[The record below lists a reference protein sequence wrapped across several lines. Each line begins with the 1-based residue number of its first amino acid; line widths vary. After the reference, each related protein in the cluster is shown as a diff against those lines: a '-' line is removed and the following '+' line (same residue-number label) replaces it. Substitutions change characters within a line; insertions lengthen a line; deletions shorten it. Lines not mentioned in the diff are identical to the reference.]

1 MSEQHDDDADRRP
14 RPPDRAALAPGR
26 PPGDRLLLRLSDRQ
40 PAVEYQREPRH
51 RPAGDRGGDRPGL
64 TVLLGVPRVRAD
76 VPTAHGAGDLQA
88 GRDHSGRRGNRLR
101 RCAVCVPRLPRPR
114 QPRTRDRV
122 HRPFP
127 GVVDADPA
135 ARSRSRRQAGGPQTA
150 RLGAAHG
157 RQRHGQAR
165 PGDRWRLL
173 PHRGVSRRDADRMRR
188 RLFKLRRDAA
198 GEQSVRS
205 CGDRDQ
211 PVRPPRDGPPD
222 PVRQPGRAHRRPRGA
237 APLLPEQHDPRDAG
251 PRPGAHPADD
261 AVGVVPGRVHGT
273 VSFGRRRD
281 VARRRAGHHSRRP
294 PPGRDAVPRPDTGA
308 CTASTSI
315 SRSGTSSRSSS
326 GRPRRI
332 RTGGVSAA
340 GRETRPAARRCPA

>member
-1 MSEQHDDDADRRP
+1 MKG
-14 RPPDRAALAPGR
+14 RAAAFALGVVIAAIVASGASASAATVWLCRPGLAHNPCLSSMTTTVIDAHGR
-26 PPGDRLLLRLSDRQ
+26 RTVQHSR
-40 PAVEYQREPRH
+40 PAAHPAIDCFYVYPTVSLQSTYQREPRH

-205 CGDRDQ
+205 CRDRDQ

-222 PVRQPGRAHRRPRGA
+222 PVRQPGRARRRPRGA
-237 APLLPEQHDPRDAG
+237 APR
-251 PRPGAHPADD
+251 
-261 AVGVVPGRVHGT
+261 
-273 VSFGRRRD
+273 
-281 VARRRAGHHSRRP
+281 
-294 PPGRDAVPRPDTGA
+294 
-308 CTASTSI
+308 TS
-315 SRSGTSSRSSS
+315 
-326 GRPRRI
+326 
-332 RTGGVSAA
+332 
-340 GRETRPAARRCPA
+340 